1 MASAIGVTADGIRKL
16 FRLPPGAEHSAKSPA
31 HRCISIIKHEMS
43 PGSGDNL
50 QSKIL
55 RQINDVVH
63 WESIS
68 PKAVREDGSDS
79 RTVSL
84 SRWVRDTF
92 VLGSAKAMF
101 GDSLLK
107 VDPRFTESFFSFDD
121 QSWKLLYGMPGQALD
136 PAFKAIRNVQDTF
149 RKFLELPVNERS
161 DTSDMIRKMQAS
173 IKEGGVSDSDVATF
187 MSMVY
192 WGYVPV
198 YSSHSHWAN
207 KCPEQ
212 TQMLGKLVSGTW
224 PLLSKIRSCSQKFV
238 LRSCLLSRNR
248 NRKRPTSLQTS

>member
-16 FRLPPGAEHSAKSPA
+16 FRLPQGAEPSAKSPA

-55 RQINDVVH
+55 RQINEAVH
-63 WESIS
+63 WESVS
-68 PKAVREDGSDS
+68 PNAIREDGSDS

-84 SRWVRDTF
+84 SRWIRDTF

-107 VDPRFTESFFSFDD
+107 VDPRFTDSFFAFDD
-121 QSWKLLYGMPGQALD
+121 QSWKLLYGMPGNFLD
-136 PAFKAIRNVQDTF
+136 PAFKAVRHVQDTF
-149 RKFLELPVNERS
+149 KNFLKLPIGERS
-161 DTSDMIRKMQAS
+161 DTSGMIRKMQAS
-173 IKEGGVSDSDVATF
+173 IHGGGVSDIDVATF

-192 WGYVPV
+192 WG
-198 YSSHSHWAN
+198 
-207 KCPEQ
+207 
-212 TQMLGKLVSGTW
+212 
-224 PLLSKIRSCSQKFV
+224 
-238 LRSCLLSRNR
+238 
-248 NRKRPTSLQTS
+248 